1 MDGKLSLK
9 GWLALAGLAC
19 SAFVFNTSEF
29 IPIGLLTDIA
39 ADFRVT
45 EAKAGMLI
53 SVYAW
58 MVALLSLPLMLA
70 CSKMNLRKLLLWVV
84 FLFAFFQV
92 CSALSPGYY
101 ALMFARIGVACTH
114 SIFWSIVS
122 PLGVRIVPPR
132 YKALALSVIVTG
144 SAIAMIFGMPL
155 GRVIGLHIGWR
166 ATFMSIGGVSLLTF
180 LYLRHTLPSVPSRG
194 GFALKKLPSMVFDPL
209 LLRIY
214 LFTLLI
220 ATAYFTGYSYIEPF
234 LKQTAGFADS
244 LVTATLMVFGAAGLI
259 GSALFSKF
267 YAKAPGLF
275 VTLCTLSLCLCLLAL
290 LPLSGSMP
298 AEIAACAVWGAA
310 ATAFNVALQSQ
321 IIACTPPEGTAVSM
335 SVYSGIFNLG
345 IGSGT
350 LIGGVVCTYAAISYI
365 GIAGAVIGLPAVV
378 YWHLRTS
385 RMLVR

>member
-9 GWLALAGLAC
+9 GWLALTGLAC

-29 IPIGLLTDIA
+29 IPIGLLTGIA
-39 ADFRVT
+39 DDFRVT
-45 EAKAGMLI
+45 EARAGLLI

-70 CSKMNLRKLLLWVV
+70 CSRMELRRLMLWVV
-84 FLFAFFQV
+84 GGFAFFQF

-101 ALMFARIGVACTH
+101 TLMASRIGVAAAH
-114 SIFWSIVS
+114 SVFWSIVT
-122 PLGVRIVPPR
+122 PLGARIVPPR
-132 YKALALSVIVTG
+132 HKALALSVIVTG
-144 SAIAMIFGMPL
+144 SAVAMIFGMPL

-166 ATFMSIGGVSLLTF
+166 ATFLCIGGVSLLT
-180 LYLRHTLPSVPSRG
+180 LAYLRATLPRVPSQG
-194 GFALKKLPSMVFDPL
+194 GFALRKLPALVTNPL
-209 LLRIY
+209 LARIY
-214 LFTLLI
+214 LFTALT

-234 LKQTAGFADS
+234 LKQAACFADS
-244 LVTATLMVFGAAGLI
+244 AVTATLMVFGAAGLA
-259 GSALFSKF
+259 GSALFSRF
-267 YAKAPGLF
+267 YYRAPGRF
-275 VTLCTLSLCLCLLAL
+275 VTLSVLALCLCLAAILPAAGLA
-290 LPLSGSMP
+290 P
-298 AEIAACAVWGAA
+298 AEVAVCAVWGAA

-350 LIGGVVCTYAAISYI
+350 LIGGVVCTSVSISCV
-365 GIAGAVIGLPAVV
+365 GLAGASIGLPSLL